1 MKFVRNRSQFAKWA
15 LALVGVALCG
25 IGVVWSG
32 GTSASPARAAVAYGR
47 ATAIDARTVPV
58 EWDAYA
64 VGPREASLELIVQ
77 HGVCGTLQTAVA
89 EGRDSVVIDIDEE
102 QGPGA
107 CPAVVTIGPWDVRLA
122 HPLAGRTIQGPSRQ
136 RLPILSPSRLDSVPR
151 LIGFAPQDA
160 AHALSLVSLGEQTKV
175 VHRTSGLRQVVA
187 QYPAPGQR
195 VPKNRVVRITIAER

>member
-1 MKFVRNRSQFAKWA
+1 MKFVRNRSRRAKVV
-15 LALVGVALCG
+15 LLLVGVALCG
-25 IGVVWSG
+25 IAVVRSG
-32 GTSASPARAAVAYGR
+32 STSTSSAKAAIARRAAVG
-47 ATAIDARTVPV
+47 ARTVPV

-89 EGRDSVVIDIDEE
+89 EGHDSVVIDIDEE

-107 CPAVVTIGPWDVRLA
+107 CPAVVTIGPLDVRLA

-136 RLPILSPSRLDSVPR
+136 RLPIISPSRLDSVPR
-151 LIGFAPQDA
+151 LIGFAPRDA
-160 AHALSLVSLGEQTKV
+160 AHALSLVSLREQTKITHGV
-175 VHRTSGLRQVVA
+175 SGLRRVVA

-195 VPKNRVVRITIAER
+195 TPKNRIVRITIAEH

>member
-1 MKFVRNRSQFAKWA
+1 MKLVRNRSQFAKWV
-15 LALVGVALCG
+15 LALVVVALCG
-25 IGVVWSG
+25 IAVVRSD
-32 GTSASPARAAVAYGR
+32 GTSASPARAAVTHDGPVA
-47 ATAIDARTVPV
+47 ARTVPV

-64 VGPREASLELIVQ
+64 VGPREASLELTVQ

-89 EGRDSVVIDIDEE
+89 EGRDSVTVDIDEE

-107 CPAVVTIGPWDVRLA
+107 CPAVATIGPLDVRLA
-122 HPLAGRTIQGPSRQ
+122 HPLAGRTIQGSSRQ
-136 RLPILSPSRLDSVPR
+136 RLPILSPSRLDSAPR

-160 AHALSLVSLGEQTKV
+160 AHALSLVSLHEQTKV
-175 VHRTSGLRQVVA
+175 VHGISGLRRVVA

>member
-1 MKFVRNRSQFAKWA
+1 MTFIQNRGQLTKRAP
-15 LALVGVALCG
+15 ALVGVALCG
-25 IGVVWSG
+25 IAAVCSG
-32 GTSASPARAAVAYGR
+32 GTSTPPARATVAHGGAVA
-47 ATAIDARTVPV
+47 ARTVPV

-77 HGVCGTLQTAVA
+77 HGACGTLQPAVA

-102 QGPGA
+102 QGSGA
-107 CPAVVTIGPWDVRLA
+107 CLAVAAIGPLDVRLA

-136 RLPILSPSRLDSVPR
+136 RLPIFPPSRLDSVPR

-160 AHALSLVSLGEQTKV
+160 TRALALVSLRTQTKV
-175 VHRTSGLRQVVA
+175 IHGTGGLRRVVA

-195 VPKNRVVRITIAER
+195 APTSRVVRITIAER

>member
-15 LALVGVALCG
+15 LALMGVALCG
-25 IGVVWSG
+25 IAVTWSG
-32 GTSASPARAAVAYGR
+32 GTSASPARAAVAHGR

-64 VGPREASLELIVQ
+64 VGPREASLELVVQ

-89 EGRDSVVIDIDEE
+89 EGRDSVTVDIDEV
-102 QGPGA
+102 QGSGA
-107 CPAVVTIGPWDVRLA
+107 CAAVAAIGPLYVRLA

-136 RLPILSPSRLDSVPR
+136 RLPILTPSRLDSVPR

-160 AHALSLVSLGEQTKV
+160 AQALSLVSLEEQTKV
-175 VHRTSGLRQVVA
+175 VHGTSGLRRVVV
-187 QYPAPGQR
+187 QYPVPGQR
-195 VPKNRVVRITIAER
+195 TPKSGIVRITIAGR